1 VTPLLV
7 AAARVAPIF
16 LVAPFFGG
24 QAVPVWVRIVLAGL
38 FAALLAPAVPAAGVT
53 PLLLV
58 KEAAIGLALAFL
70 ASLPLW
76 AAEAAGSLADPRLG
90 RFALLL
96 GVTVFFVAGGHLAFV
111 RALAASYD
119 AVPVGALPARVPADA
134 VLRATAQLVASAVGL
149 AAPVLAAQIIVFI
162 VLALA
167 GRAAP
172 AYGAVR
178 ALAIPFAFLLSV
190 GAMALA
196 VRGELAAAVGRLVLD
211 ISP

>member
-1 VTPLLV
+1 MTPLLV

-24 QAVPVWVRIVLAGL
+24 QAVPVWVRLLLAGL
-38 FAALLAPAVPAAGVT
+38 FAALLAPALPAAGVP
-53 PLLLV
+53 PLLLA
-58 KEAAIGLALAFL
+58 KEAAIGLALGFL

-90 RFALLL
+90 RFALVL
-96 GVTVFFVAGGHLAFV
+96 GVAVFFVGGGHLAFV

-119 AVPVGALPARVPADA
+119 AVPVGVIPAHIPADA
-134 VLRATAQLVASAVGL
+134 VLRATAQLVASAIGL
-149 AAPVLAAQIIVFI
+149 AAPVLATQILVFAI
-162 VLALA
+162 LAVA

-172 AYGAVR
+172 AYAAAR
-178 ALAIPFAFLLSV
+178 ALAVPFAFLLSV

-196 VRGELAAAVGRLVLD
+196 VRGELLSAVGRLVLD

>member
-1 VTPLLV
+1 MTPILV

-16 LVAPFFGG
+16 LIAPFFGG
-24 QAVPVWVRIVLAGL
+24 QAVPVWVRILLAGL
-38 FAALLAPAVPAAGVT
+38 FAALLAPTLPAAGVP

-58 KEAAIGLALAFL
+58 KEAAIGLFLGFL

-96 GVTVFFVAGGHLAFV
+96 GIAVFFLGGGHLAFV

-119 AVPVGALPARVPADA
+119 AIPVGILPARIPTDA
-134 VLRATAQLVASAVGL
+134 ALRATAQLVASAVGL
-149 AAPVLAAQIIVFI
+149 AAPVLAAQVVIFVI
-162 VLALA
+162 LAAA

-178 ALAIPFAFLLSV
+178 ALAVPFAFLLSV
-190 GAMALA
+190 GALALA
-196 VRGELAAAVGRLVLD
+196 VRGELASSVGRLVLD

>member
-1 VTPLLV
+1 VTSLV
-7 AAARVAPIF
+7 FAAARVAPIF
-16 LVAPFFGG
+16 LLAPFFGG
-24 QAVPVWVRIVLAGL
+24 QPVPVWVRVLLAAL
-38 FAALLAPAVPAAGVT
+38 FAALLAPALPPGAPS

-58 KEAAIGLALAFL
+58 KEAAVGLALGFL

-96 GVTVFFVAGGHLAFV
+96 GVVVFFVGGGHLAFV

-119 AVPVGALPARVPADA
+119 AVPAGALPARIPADA
-134 VLRATAQLVASAVGL
+134 VLAATARLVASAVGL
-149 AAPVLAAQIIVFI
+149 AAPVLAAQVLVFL

-178 ALAIPFAFLLSV
+178 ALAVPFAFLLSV
-190 GAMALA
+190 GTVALA
-196 VRGELAAAVGRLVLD
+196 VRGELTAAVARLVLD